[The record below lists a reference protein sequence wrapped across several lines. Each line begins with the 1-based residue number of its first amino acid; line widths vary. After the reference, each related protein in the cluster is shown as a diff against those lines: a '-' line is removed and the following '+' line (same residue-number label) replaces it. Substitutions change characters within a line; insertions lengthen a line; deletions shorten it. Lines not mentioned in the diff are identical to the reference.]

1 MLIPSSF
8 SPIQPKCV
16 GKAICVKMDID
27 RYRFHQ
33 YHIEIV
39 EVCAEERYEVIPLQ
53 EYSPARN
60 FFLDTRQQVIV
71 NN

>member
-1 MLIPSSF
+1 
-8 SPIQPKCV
+8 
-16 GKAICVKMDID
+16 MDID
-27 RYRFHQ
+27 GYRFHQ

-60 FFLDTRQQVIV
+60 FFFLDIRQQVIV

>member
-1 MLIPSSF
+1 MCRKSYL
-8 SPIQPKCV
+8 
-16 GKAICVKMDID
+16 CVKMDID

-33 YHIEIV
+33 YHIVIV

-53 EYSPARN
+53 EYCPARN
-60 FFLDTRQQVIV
+60 FFLHIRQQVIV